1 MAEQEVVFYEHGVQL
16 TRAFR
21 ALKLWMSLR
30 VFGVAEFRDSIDRGI
45 ALAEEAERMLR
56 ADPRW
61 EVVTPAQLA
70 VVTFAPRRPDLP
82 VEAVNQIVQR
92 AVERLTADG
101 YAMVT
106 STQVRGRTVLRFC
119 LIHPQARIEEVRETA
134 ERLARFCAG
143 PV

>member
-1 MAEQEVVFYEHGVQL
+1 M
-16 TRAFR
+16 
-21 ALKLWMSLR
+21 
-30 VFGVAEFRDSIDRGI
+30 
-45 ALAEEAERMLR
+45 LA

-70 VVTFAPRRPDLP
+70 VVTFAPPMGTRSVAESNRI
-82 VEAVNQIVQR
+82 VER

-119 LIHPQARIEEVRETA
+119 LIHPSASMDEVRETA
-134 ERLARFCAG
+134 EMLALYCTDAA
-143 PV
+143 